1 MEMDH
6 LPHQNGPVVSVVSG
20 RVRCHRER
28 RGQPAAR

>member
-20 RVRCHRER
+20 RSMRAIVKGGLRPC
-28 RGQPAAR
+28 